1 MRITSVFLSVSLF
14 LSSATAF
21 TANAGE
27 QSMNN
32 NAMSGMSGMSMS
44 GMSASSD
51 TAENTVYSGTGIIK
65 SWSDSAVS
73 ISHHPVA
80 ALNWPAMTM
89 SFELS
94 GYQGKPF
101 AVGQQVDFTFHQ
113 TDSGYAII
121 SIIAK

>member
-1 MRITSVFLSVSLF
+1 MRITSVFLSATLF
-14 LSSATAF
+14 CLSATVL
-21 TANAGE
+21 TANADE
-27 QSMNN
+27 QPVNN
-32 NAMSGMSGMSMS
+32 NSMSGMSMS